1 MEHARI
7 FIAIVL
13 SFLIFILW
21 EVFFVDREE
30 LERLPRE
37 TYTTEQKTQDKKPP
51 DFASQIEEELK
62 RSMDEQVY
70 EIEDYEIRETIID
83 TPLYTVSI
91 SEKGATFQNFTLKNY
106 KESVGENAPL
116 KELLSEEIGNG
127 SLQCSFENNS
137 IQGLN
142 DAIFVSKASGESI
155 RVFHQTE
162 TITYQWLSPEGVIFE
177 KEYTFSPDTYLIT
190 MVIRVKNA
198 SERDI
203 VDQLKVTLV
212 NQMEASTAYYGFVGP
227 SGLIDGKVHKI
238 KLDDIGKEPVSSGQI
253 QWVGLETIYFMNS
266 IVPKEL
272 KNAEM
277 LLQKT
282 GGSIVYNSYREPLM
296 NMEKGS
302 ISTFE
307 YQVFFGPKN
316 MRLLSQMNN
325 GLDKSINFGMF
336 DFIAKPCLWLMN
348 FIHDYIPNYG
358 IAIIILTIIVKIIL
372 WPLGNKSYKSM
383 NEMKKLAP
391 LMNEIKE
398 KYKDD
403 KKKMNQEV
411 MGLYKTYKVNPMGG
425 CLPMI
430 LQIPV
435 FFALYRMLY
444 EAIELRHAPFVMW
457 INDLSAPDR
466 LFNLDIYIPLMQPP
480 YGIPVLTLIMGASMF
495 LQQKMAPAPVDPTQ
509 AKLMMFMPVLFT
521 FIFINFSSG
530 LVLYWLVN
538 NLLSMG
544 QQYYV
549 SQKKG

>member
-21 EVFFVDREE
+21 EVFFVDRGD

-37 TYTTEQKTQDKKPP
+37 TYTTEQETEDKKPR
-51 DFASQIEEELK
+51 DFTYQIEEELK
-62 RSMDEQVY
+62 KSMDEQMHG
-70 EIEDYEIRETIID
+70 IEDYEIRATIID

-91 SEKGATFQNFTLKNY
+91 SEKGATFQSFTLKNY
-106 KESVGENAPL
+106 RESVDENSPL
-116 KELLSEEIGNG
+116 KELISKEIGNG
-127 SLQCSFENNS
+127 SLQCSFQNNS

-142 DAIFVSKASGESI
+142 DAIFVSKAAGETI
-155 RVFHQTE
+155 RVYNQTE
-162 TITYQWLSPEGVIFE
+162 TITFQWLSPEGVIFE
-177 KEYTFSPDTYLIT
+177 KEYIFSPDTYLVT
-190 MVIRVKNA
+190 MVVRVKNS

-203 VDQLKVTLV
+203 VDQLKVALV
-212 NQMEASTAYYGFVGP
+212 NQMEPSTNYYGFVGP
-227 SGLIDGKVHKI
+227 SGLIDDKVHRV
-238 KLDDIGKEPVSSGQI
+238 KLDDIKKEPVNSGKI
-253 QWVGLETIYFMNS
+253 KWVGLETIYFLNS
-266 IVPKEL
+266 IVPKEV
-272 KNAEM
+272 KNADM
-277 LLQKT
+277 LLQDA
-282 GGSIVYNSYREPLM
+282 GNRIVYNSYREPLM

-302 ISTFE
+302 VSTFE
-307 YQVFFGPKN
+307 YDVFFGPKN

-325 GLDKSINFGMF
+325 GLDRSINFGMF
-336 DFIAKPCLWLMN
+336 HFIAKPCLWLMN
-348 FIHDYIPNYG
+348 FIYDYIPNYG
-358 IAIIILTIIVKIIL
+358 VAIIILTLVVKIIL

-403 KKKMNQEV
+403 KKKVNQEV
-411 MGLYKTYKVNPMGG
+411 MGLYKTYKVNPLGG
-425 CLPMI
+425 CLPMV

-444 EAIELRHAPFVMW
+444 EAIELRHAPFVLW

-466 LFNLDIYIPLMQPP
+466 LFNLDIVIPLMQPP

-509 AKLMMFMPVLFT
+509 AKLMMFMPILFT

>member
-21 EVFFVDREE
+21 EVFFVDRGD

-37 TYTTEQKTQDKKPP
+37 TYTTEQETEDKKPR
-51 DFASQIEEELK
+51 DFTYQIEEELK
-62 RSMDEQVY
+62 KSMDEQMHG
-70 EIEDYEIRETIID
+70 IEDYEIRATIID

-91 SEKGATFQNFTLKNY
+91 SEKGATFQSFTLKNY
-106 KESVGENAPL
+106 RESVDENSPL
-116 KELLSEEIGNG
+116 KELISKEIGNG
-127 SLQCSFENNS
+127 SLQCSFQNNS

-142 DAIFVSKASGESI
+142 DAIFVSKAAGETI
-155 RVFHQTE
+155 RVYNQTE
-162 TITYQWLSPEGVIFE
+162 TITFQWLSPEGVIIE
-177 KEYTFSPDTYLIT
+177 KEYIFSPETYLIT
-190 MVIRVKNA
+190 MVVRVKNS

-203 VDQLKVTLV
+203 VDQLKVALV
-212 NQMEASTAYYGFVGP
+212 NQMESSTTYYGFVGP
-227 SGLIDGKVHKI
+227 SGLIDGKVHRV
-238 KLDDIGKEPVSSGQI
+238 KLDDIKKEPVNSGKI
-253 QWVGLETIYFMNS
+253 KWVGLETIYFLNS
-266 IVPKEL
+266 IVPKEV
-272 KNAEM
+272 KNADM
-277 LLQKT
+277 LLQDA
-282 GGSIVYNSYREPLM
+282 GNRIVYNSYREPLM

-302 ISTFE
+302 VSTFE
-307 YQVFFGPKN
+307 YDVFFGPKN

-325 GLDKSINFGMF
+325 GLDRSINFGMF
-336 DFIAKPCLWLMN
+336 HFIAKPCLWLMN
-348 FIHDYIPNYG
+348 FIYDYIPNYG
-358 IAIIILTIIVKIIL
+358 VAIILLTVVVKIIL

-403 KKKMNQEV
+403 KKKVNQEV
-411 MGLYKTYKVNPMGG
+411 MGLYKTYKVNPLGG
-425 CLPMI
+425 CLPMV

-444 EAIELRHAPFVMW
+444 EAIELRHAPFVLW

-466 LFNLDIYIPLMQPP
+466 LFNLDIVIPLMQPP

-509 AKLMMFMPVLFT
+509 AKLMMFMPILFT

>member
-21 EVFFVDREE
+21 EVFFVDRGD

-37 TYTTEQKTQDKKPP
+37 THTTEQETEDKKPR
-51 DFASQIEEELK
+51 DFTFQIEEELK
-62 RSMDEQVY
+62 KSMDEQIHG
-70 EIEDYEIRETIID
+70 IEDYEIRATIID

-91 SEKGATFQNFTLKNY
+91 SEKGATFQSFTLKNY
-106 KESVGENAPL
+106 RESVDENAPL
-116 KELLSEEIGNG
+116 KELISKEIGNG
-127 SLQCSFENNS
+127 SLQCSFQNNS

-142 DAIFVSKASGESI
+142 DAIFVSKAAGETI
-155 RVFHQTE
+155 RVYNQTE

-177 KEYTFSPDTYLIT
+177 KEYIFSPDTYLIT
-190 MVIRVKNA
+190 MVVRVKNS

-212 NQMEASTAYYGFVGP
+212 NQMEPGTTYYGFVGP
-227 SGLIDGKVHKI
+227 SGLIDGKVHKVKLGDI
-238 KLDDIGKEPVSSGQI
+238 KKEPVNSGRI
-253 QWVGLETIYFMNS
+253 KWVGLETIYFMNS
-266 IVPKEL
+266 IVPKEV

-277 LLQKT
+277 LLQDA
-282 GGSIVYNSYREPLM
+282 GGRIVYNSYREPLI

-302 ISTFE
+302 VSTFE
-307 YQVFFGPKN
+307 YDVFFGPKN

-358 IAIIILTIIVKIIL
+358 IAIILLTFVVKIIL

-403 KKKMNQEV
+403 KKKVNQEV
-411 MGLYKTYKVNPMGG
+411 MGLYKTYKVNPLGG
-425 CLPMI
+425 CLPMV

-444 EAIELRHAPFVMW
+444 EAIELRHAPFVLW

-509 AKLMMFMPVLFT
+509 AKLMMFMPILFT